1 MLLQQNFLLSH
12 LPLVKIMKLEEFEN
26 QYRDAMDD
34 TLNQLQTVILLLAQ
48 IESQVRG
55 ISSSVQSLSH
65 TVEKYINENK
75 SEWLLIQLPEV

>member
-26 QYRDAMDD
+26 QYRDAMDE

-75 SEWLLIQLPEV
+75 SE

>member
-1 MLLQQNFLLSH
+1 
-12 LPLVKIMKLEEFEN
+12 MKLEEFEN
-26 QYRDAMDD
+26 QYRNAMDD

-55 ISSSVQSLSH
+55 ISSSVQSLSL

-75 SEWLLIQLPEV
+75 SE